1 MGDSP
6 LERPINWAINYP
18 QQRLEIELK
27 SGVKNWFQN
36 WIFDSKA
43 IIFNDEFD

>member
-18 QQRLEIELK
+18 QQRLEIEL